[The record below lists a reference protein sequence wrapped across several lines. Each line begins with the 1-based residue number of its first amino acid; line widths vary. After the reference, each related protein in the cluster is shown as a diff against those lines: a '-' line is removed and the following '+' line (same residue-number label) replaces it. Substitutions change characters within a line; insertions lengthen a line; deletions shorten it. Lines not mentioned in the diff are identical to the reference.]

1 VEIEAGKG
9 GEDDNNQQEELP
21 NKNIEEAPVVDA
33 VELKVAG
40 EIGGADAENEEGP
53 VQVDAGLDAPKSE
66 VIIDDEAAAEPQPDE
81 PVLEQRRQSDAQ
93 IVDKELEVAALYDKV

>member
-1 VEIEAGKG
+1 MEIEAGKG

-40 EIGGADAENEEGP
+40 EIGGADA
-53 VQVDAGLDAPKSE
+53 
-66 VIIDDEAAAEPQPDE
+66 
-81 PVLEQRRQSDAQ
+81 
-93 IVDKELEVAALYDKV
+93 